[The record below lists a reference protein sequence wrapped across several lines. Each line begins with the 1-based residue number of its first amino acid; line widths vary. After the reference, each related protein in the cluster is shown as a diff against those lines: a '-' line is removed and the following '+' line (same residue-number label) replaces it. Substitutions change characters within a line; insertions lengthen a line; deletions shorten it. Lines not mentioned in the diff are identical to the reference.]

1 MAKALRSTPPEAQ
14 SPEFPSGRGGSQPRT
29 RMASVLLSQRSR
41 LGCGSSGL
49 SNPAAIA
56 ASPRRSSLPASWLP
70 GLLLLAVTS
79 ALLPGAFT
87 APLVSVAVAVA
98 VVLALLLIDALGSS
112 AVAGK
117 LAAMIVALIGL
128 PARHTLL
135 ATAWRASSGR
145 EHPLKQPTD
154 R

>member
-1 MAKALRSTPPEAQ
+1 MPKALRSTPPEAQ
-14 SPEFPSGRGGSQPRT
+14 SPEFPSRRAGSQPRT
-29 RMASVLLSQRSR
+29 RMAAVLLSQRSR
-41 LGCGSSGL
+41 SGCGSSGL
-49 SNPAAIA
+49 PRS
-56 ASPRRSSLPASWLP
+56 ASITARSHRSSLPASWLG

-87 APLVSVAVAVA
+87 APLVSVAV
-98 VVLALLLIDALGSS
+98 VLALLLSDALGSS

-117 LAAMIVALIGL
+117 LVAMIGL
-128 PARHTLL
+128 PARHALL

-145 EHPLKQPTD
+145 EYPLKQPTD

>member
-14 SPEFPSGRGGSQPRT
+14 SPEFPSGHGVSRPRT

-41 LGCGSSGL
+41 LGFGSSGL
-49 SNPAAIA
+49 SNPATIA
-56 ASPRRSSLPASWLP
+56 ACSHRSSLPASWLP

-87 APLVSVAVAVA
+87 APLVSVAV
-98 VVLALLLIDALGSS
+98 VLALLLIEALGSS
-112 AVAGK
+112 AVARK

-128 PARHTLL
+128 PGRHTLL
-135 ATAWRASSGR
+135 ATAWRATGGR
-145 EHPLKQPTD
+145 EYSLERPTD

>member
-1 MAKALRSTPPEAQ
+1 M
-14 SPEFPSGRGGSQPRT
+14 
-29 RMASVLLSQRSR
+29 LLSQRSR

-56 ASPRRSSLPASWLP
+56 ASPHRSSLPASWLP

-79 ALLPGAFT
+79 ALVPGAFT
-87 APLVSVAVAVA
+87 APLVSVA

-117 LAAMIVALIGL
+117 HAAMIVALIGL

-135 ATAWRASSGR
+135 ATAWRASSCR